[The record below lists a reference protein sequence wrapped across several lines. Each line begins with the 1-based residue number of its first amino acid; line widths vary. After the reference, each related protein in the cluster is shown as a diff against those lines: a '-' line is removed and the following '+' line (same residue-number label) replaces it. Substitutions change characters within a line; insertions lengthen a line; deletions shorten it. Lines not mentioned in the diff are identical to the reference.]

1 VSKESPS
8 PEFWERVN
16 AVIDL
21 ANEQCKGAPQ
31 GEISSS
37 LLYATARFHAFIVA
51 SAASDVDEM
60 KANRQEAIDY
70 FPEQYKKMLIENLDE
85 YIKNFDDYTAE
96 EDMQ

>member
-1 VSKESPS
+1 MSKESPG

-16 AVIDL
+16 AIIDL
-21 ANEQCKGAPQ
+21 ANEQCKDAPR

-37 LLYATARFHAFIVA
+37 LLYATARFHAFLVA
-51 SAASDVDEM
+51 SAASDVEEM

-85 YIKNFDDYTAE
+85 YIENFDDYTAQ
-96 EDMQ
+96 EDMR